1 MSETDDLMVRL
12 RAADPAAAQAGDRA
26 PRPTDQQQGRLD
38 RDSVTA
44 ARRRR
49 QARRHARTG
58 IGGGLAAFL
67 GALAVGL
74 SGGGGGGP
82 VTAALPGVERVVAQ
96 AAQAAHLSD
105 GKILQVTSDVSHVSY
120 SDGRLYGVIE
130 QRRTQWMRLDRRGRV
145 IEFRSLITK
154 TNGESP
160 PPTDSA
166 SYRADGDWWTDEWAA
181 RSPRSPRWK
190 LIRRRSRMVAD
201 SMSLRAAQILRRA
214 QAGRGRHV
222 ELVGAAEVD
231 GHRAYLLRIDS
242 VDEPPRHR
250 GYKQLYVDAA
260 TYAPLKQTQHSWG
273 VSDVDDKP
281 YESFF
286 EERVV
291 ERQVLADTEEN
302 RERLKVRGPTR

>member
-26 PRPTDQQQGRLD
+26 AQPSDEQQGRRD

-58 IGGGLAAFL
+58 VGGGLAAFL
-67 GALAVGL
+67 GALAIGL

-82 VTAALPGVERVVAQ
+82 VTAALPGVERVI
-96 AAQAAHLSD
+96 AQAAHASDLPD
-105 GKILQVTSDVSHVSY
+105 GKILQVTSDVSHISY
-120 SDGRLYGVIE
+120 SDGRLYGVVE
-130 QRRTQWMRLDRRGRV
+130 QRRTQWIRLDRRGRV
-145 IEFRSLITK
+145 LEFRSRITK
-154 TNGESP
+154 TNGDYP
-160 PPTDSA
+160 PPIDTA

-181 RSPRSPRWK
+181 RNPRSPEWE
-190 LIRRRSRMVAD
+190 LTRRRSRMVAD

-222 ELVGAAEVD
+222 ALVGEAEVD
-231 GHRAYLLRIDS
+231 GRRAYLLRVDSIDQ
-242 VDEPPRHR
+242 PPHH
-250 GYKQLYVDAA
+250 GYKQLFVDAA

-273 VSDVDDKP
+273 DSDVDGVP

-286 EERVV
+286 EERILK
-291 ERQVLADTEEN
+291 RQVLADTEEN
-302 RERLKVRGPTR
+302 RARLKVRGPTG